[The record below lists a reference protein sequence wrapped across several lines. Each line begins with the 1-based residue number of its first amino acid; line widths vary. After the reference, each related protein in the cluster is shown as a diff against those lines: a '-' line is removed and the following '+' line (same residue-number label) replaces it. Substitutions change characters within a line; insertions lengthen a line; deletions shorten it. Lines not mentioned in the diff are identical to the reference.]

1 MAHRAVFFDFGGTL
15 FSYGAIRDHFDTL
28 LERIARQ
35 HGLET
40 EPDELR
46 RVYRTTMTR
55 TFAAFR
61 EQPFYLH
68 RDLFAHAHRGFLTE
82 LGVEPPA
89 DDGNHFYEAQ
99 SDLGMARVTVRED
112 ARETL
117 ETLRDRGL
125 HLSIVSNIDDDQF
138 EPLFT
143 QLELTRLFDCT
154 TTSEEARSCKPDP
167 GIFRMAL
174 RKAGEPPPEEVVFVG
189 DSVPHDVA
197 GAAALGMTTVLLGRA
212 PDSAEPT
219 PDHVISRLGE
229 LLAIVQS

>member
-1 MAHRAVFFDFGGTL
+1 VAHRAVFFDFGGTL
-15 FSYGAIRDHFDTL
+15 FSYSAIRDQFDAL
-28 LERIARQ
+28 LGRIARE

-40 EPDELR
+40 EQDELR
-46 RVYRTTMTR
+46 RVYRTTMMQ
-55 TFAAFR
+55 TFALFR
-61 EQPFYLH
+61 ERPFYLH
-68 RDLFAHAHRGFLTE
+68 RDLFAHAHRGFLQE
-82 LGVEPPA
+82 LSVEPGA
-89 DDGNHFYEAQ
+89 DAGGHFYEAQ
-99 SDLGMARVTVRED
+99 SDLGMARVEVRED

-138 EPLFT
+138 EPLFAR
-143 QLELTRLFDCT
+143 LELTRLFDCT

-174 RKAGEPPPEEVVFVG
+174 RKAGGPRPEEVVFVG

-212 PDSAEPT
+212 PDPAGPS

-229 LLAIVQS
+229 LLTIVQS

>member
-1 MAHRAVFFDFGGTL
+1 MAYRAVFFDFGGTL
-15 FSYGAIRDHFDTL
+15 FSYGAIRDHLDTL

-40 EPDELR
+40 DRDELR
-46 RVYRTTMTR
+46 RVYRATMMQ

-61 EQPFYLH
+61 EKPFYLH
-68 RDLFAHAHRGFLTE
+68 RDLFAHAHRGFLSE

-89 DDGNHFYEAQ
+89 DAGDRFYEAQ
-99 SDLGMARVTVRED
+99 SDLGMARVTLRED

-125 HLSIVSNIDDDQF
+125 HVSIVSNIDDDQF

-143 QLELTRLFDCT
+143 RLELARWFDCT

-174 RKAGEPPPEEVVFVG
+174 RKAGEPRPEEVVFVG
-189 DSVPHDVA
+189 DSVPHDVV

-212 PDSAEPT
+212 PDSAGPA
-219 PDHVISRLGE
+219 PNHVISRLGE
-229 LLAIVQS
+229 LVAIVQ

>member
-15 FSYGAIRDHFDTL
+15 FSYGAIRERFDTL
-28 LERIARQ
+28 LERIARE

-40 EPDELR
+40 ERDELR
-46 RVYRTTMTR
+46 RVYRTSMMQ
-55 TFAAFR
+55 TFAAFQ

-68 RDLFAHAHRGFLTE
+68 RDLFARAHRGFLTE
-82 LGVEPPA
+82 LGVKPPA
-89 DDGNHFYEAQ
+89 HAGDHFYEAQ
-99 SDLGMARVTVRED
+99 SDLGVARVTLRED

-138 EPLFT
+138 EPLFAR
-143 QLELTRLFDCT
+143 LELRRWFHCT

-174 RKAGEPPPEEVVFVG
+174 RKAGGPRPEEVVFVG
-189 DSVPHDVA
+189 DSAPHDVA

-212 PDSAEPT
+212 PDAAGPT